1 MAVREAGLEVA
12 VPREGLVGRVVL
24 TEGKVVATG
33 AAVTGAATE
42 EAARAVEAKAVAA
55 RVVAET
61 AVEVWVVA
69 GLEVEVRGEVR
80 EVEQVS
86 VASTGEVVMA
96 VAGLVEGGMEEGARE
111 VVAGAAAVTAA
122 A

>member
-1 MAVREAGLEVA
+1 MGKAVGVRVAAVREAGLEVA
-12 VPREGLVGRVVL
+12 VPRGGLVGRVVL

-33 AAVTGAATE
+33 AAVTVAVTE

-86 VASTGEVVMA
+86 VAQAAEEH
-96 VAGLVEGGMEEGARE
+96 VE
-111 VVAGAAAVTAA
+111 
-122 A
+122 

>member
-42 EAARAVEAKAVAA
+42 EAARAVAAKVAAMEAVA
-55 RVVAET
+55 R
-61 AVEVWVVA
+61 
-69 GLEVEVRGEVR
+69 
-80 EVEQVS
+80 
-86 VASTGEVVMA
+86 
-96 VAGLVEGGMEEGARE
+96 
-111 VVAGAAAVTAA
+111 AAAG
-122 A
+122 